1 MSNLEKDLREQVIK
15 SGAALGYE
23 LVDQTDEIKRAI
35 AVFPE
40 MAPKLSRLIVEKPY
54 DLGFFHKKKYCAM
67 ELKKV
72 TDAFSFVPRALL
84 EMPHQWNGLQGIA
97 RQGGASG
104 MLVQFKF
111 ALNEK
116 QKQKYHIDSWLL
128 DLTVWLPTAIMDLDH
143 RYTLGELQESGTL
156 IPQQGLLFDL
166 SPIWKIPKSR

>member
-1 MSNLEKDLREQVIK
+1 
-15 SGAALGYE
+15 
-23 LVDQTDEIKRAI
+23 
-35 AVFPE
+35 
-40 MAPKLSRLIVEKPY
+40 
-54 DLGFFHKKKYCAM
+54 
-67 ELKKV
+67 
-72 TDAFSFVPRALL
+72 
-84 EMPHQWNGLQGIA
+84 
-97 RQGGASG
+97 